1 MAAIR
6 VPRLRSFVAR
16 AAQFA
21 DGSSTP
27 RAFLEDGLEIA
38 ARLEPEIRAFAY
50 LDVEGARRQADASS
64 ARWRDNRALSP
75 IDGMPI
81 GIKDIIE
88 TADMPT
94 GMGSPLFDGWRS
106 NRDAASVFALR
117 EAGAVIAGKTVT
129 TEFAAAEPGPT
140 RNPWDPARTP
150 GGSSS
155 GSAAAVGAGILAGA
169 LGTQVI
175 GSIVRP
181 AGYCGCV
188 GFKPTLGALNRGGS
202 HDYLSQSVLGTL
214 GATLSDVWSLAVAIA
229 QRSGGDPGHAPLSG
243 PTAMPPARPP
253 RRLALLQTAGWGV
266 ASEGARGELAKA
278 RACFESAGAV
288 VFDRSTSPGLDT
300 LECAIVEARRLSQ
313 AINAWES
320 RWPLNT
326 YAMRDR
332 SKLSRTMTERLA
344 VSETM
349 NIVEYSERLGE
360 RDRVR
365 ALYAKLAAECD
376 ACVTLSAPS
385 AAPLGIGS
393 TGDPVFAVPG
403 SLLGVPAVSL
413 PLLADEGL
421 PLGLQVLGFAQR
433 DADAFAVAR
442 WCEET
447 WLAARPE
454 D

>member
-1 MAAIR
+1 
-6 VPRLRSFVAR
+6 
-16 AAQFA
+16 
-21 DGSSTP
+21 
-27 RAFLEDGLEIA
+27 
-38 ARLEPEIRAFAY
+38 
-50 LDVEGARRQADASS
+50 
-64 ARWRDNRALSP
+64 
-75 IDGMPI
+75 
-81 GIKDIIE
+81 
-88 TADMPT
+88 MPT

-214 GATLSDVWSLAVAIA
+214 AATLSDAWALAVAIA

-253 RRLALLQTAGWGV
+253 RRLALLQTAGWAI

-278 RACFESAGAV
+278 RACFESAGAI

>member
-1 MAAIR
+1 MTAILL
-6 VPRLRSFVAR
+6 PQLRSFVAR
-16 AAQFA
+16 TAHFA

-50 LDVEGARRQADASS
+50 LGIEGARRQADASG

-75 IDGMPI
+75 IDGMPV

-117 EAGAVIAGKTVT
+117 EAGAVIVGKTVT
-129 TEFAAAEPGPT
+129 TEFAATEPGPT

-188 GFKPTLGALNRGGS
+188 GFKPTVGALNRGGS

-214 GATLSDVWSLAVAIA
+214 AATLSDAWSLAVAIA

-253 RRLALLQTAGWGV
+253 RRLALLHTAGWAI
-266 ASEGARGELAKA
+266 ASEGACGELAKA
-278 RACFESAGAV
+278 RACFESAGAI
-288 VFDRSTSPGLDT
+288 VFDRSTSRGLDA
-300 LECAIVEARRLSQ
+300 LERAIVEARRLSQ

-344 VSETM
+344 MSEAM
-349 NIVEYSERLGE
+349 NIVVYSEHLGE

-365 ALYAKLAAECD
+365 ALYAELAPECD

-385 AAPLGIGS
+385 AAPRGIGS

-433 DADAFAVAR
+433 DADLFAVAR

-447 WLAARPE
+447 WRAARAE

>member
-1 MAAIR
+1 MTAILL
-6 VPRLRSFVAR
+6 PRLRSFIAR
-16 AAQFA
+16 TAQFA

-38 ARLEPEIRAFAY
+38 ARMEPEIRAFAH
-50 LDVEGARRQADASS
+50 LDIEGARRQADASS
-64 ARWRDNRALSP
+64 ARWRDNWALSP
-75 IDGMPI
+75 IDGMPV

-117 EAGAVIAGKTVT
+117 EAGAVIVGKTVT
-129 TEFAAAEPGPT
+129 TEFAATEPGPT

-188 GFKPTLGALNRGGS
+188 GFKPTVGALNRGGS

-214 GATLSDVWSLAVAIA
+214 GATLSDAWSLAVAIA

-243 PTAMPPARPP
+243 PTGMPPARPP
-253 RRLALLQTAGWGV
+253 RRLAHLQTAGWAI
-266 ASEGARGELAKA
+266 ASQGARGELAKA
-278 RACFESAGAV
+278 RACFEAAGCI
-288 VFDRSTSPGLDT
+288 VFDRSTSRRLDA
-300 LECAIVEARRLSQ
+300 LEGAIVEARRLSQ

-344 VSETM
+344 VSEAM
-349 NIVEYSERLGE
+349 NIIEYSEHLGE

-365 ALYAKLAAECD
+365 ALYVELAAECD

-393 TGDPVFAVPG
+393 TGNPVFAVPG
-403 SLLGVPAVSL
+403 SLLGVPAVTL
-413 PLLADEGL
+413 PLFAEEGL

-433 DADAFAVAR
+433 DADLFAVAR

-447 WLAARPE
+447 WLAACAE

>member
-1 MAAIR
+1 MTAMLL
-6 VPRLRSFVAR
+6 PRLRSFVAR
-16 AAQFA
+16 TAQFA

-38 ARLEPEIRAFAY
+38 ARLEPEIRAFAH
-50 LDVEGARRQADASS
+50 LDLEGARRQADASS
-64 ARWRDNRALSP
+64 ARWRDGRALSP
-75 IDGMPI
+75 IDGMPV

-117 EAGAVIAGKTVT
+117 EAGAVIVGKTVT
-129 TEFAAAEPGPT
+129 TEFAATEPGPT

-188 GFKPTLGALNRGGS
+188 GFKPTVGALNRGGS

-214 GATLSDVWSLAVAIA
+214 GATLSDAWSLAVAIG

-253 RRLALLQTAGWGV
+253 RRLRFCKPRAGR
-266 ASEGARGELAKA
+266 SPRKARGANSPRRELASNRRVPSSLIVRRR
-278 RACFESAGAV
+278 RALTRSNAPSSRHGVCRRRSMPGSPV
-288 VFDRSTSPGLDT
+288 GRSTPMR
-300 LECAIVEARRLSQ
+300 CATAR
-313 AINAWES
+313 N
-320 RWPLNT
+320 
-326 YAMRDR
+326 
-332 SKLSRTMTERLA
+332 
-344 VSETM
+344 
-349 NIVEYSERLGE
+349 
-360 RDRVR
+360 
-365 ALYAKLAAECD
+365 
-376 ACVTLSAPS
+376 
-385 AAPLGIGS
+385 
-393 TGDPVFAVPG
+393 
-403 SLLGVPAVSL
+403 
-413 PLLADEGL
+413 
-421 PLGLQVLGFAQR
+421 
-433 DADAFAVAR
+433 
-442 WCEET
+442 
-447 WLAARPE
+447 
-454 D
+454 